1 MRKEREWK
9 EYQEKQIKDLEDKVL
24 HKMNDLKEGFVKNV
38 EGFIKVGDFLKDTFK
53 NVKDSIMSAKNDKNN
68 KKKWTKT
75 YHVLN

>member
-53 NVKDSIMSAKNDKNN
+53 NVKDSIMSGKNDKN
-68 KKKWTKT
+68 KKKWTKNN
-75 YHVLN
+75 HVLN